1 MDNILC
7 DELIQEIFL
16 KLPSSSSI
24 SLVSKRWLNLHRSST
39 TSLSLSLSPLSSIP
53 PSLSSLLSHHPSLSS
68 LSLRLSP
75 PPTTAATATATATTP
90 FTFSSHLL
98 SLVSSCCVNLRALT
112 FHGGGP
118 VSLSSLTSLSKACT
132 FLTSLSVTLP
142 RPVFLK
148 WVLDFPSLKHLSIEF
163 HEVEVEIQHGVLESY
178 DFDDDRELGLGL
190 ESVCFVGINGDDY
203 GVGWLWRRCKKL
215 KRLKLQRCQGIGG
228 SYSCFV
234 QCLKGIEEVE
244 LRTCRALADGVLF
257 KLAQNCYS
265 LNSLLLYDGGGS
277 REGLLYFFS
286 QCRSNLNKLDLR
298 LPMDLDNDHIQ
309 SVAMNFR
316 GIISLRLQSCYLLS
330 GEGLKAIGMVMSN
343 VLEELALINC
353 DVVGRESGLLATLG
367 QHLRNLTKLDLS
379 HNEMLLDKELISMLV
394 SCVHLIDLR
403 LRGCKRLTNVAMVSM
418 LRSCKR
424 LEKVDIMN
432 CFGIGSES
440 IEMFVKKS
448 ARLRRIE
455 VEGNKVSDAAR
466 MWASN
471 RFIEVI
477 S

>member
-7 DELIQEIFL
+7 DELLEEIFL
-16 KLPSSSSI
+16 KLPPSSSL
-24 SLVSKRWLNLHRSST
+24 SLVSKRWLHLHRSST

-53 PSLSSLLSHHPSLSS
+53 PSLSSLLHHHPSLSS

-75 PPTTAATATATATTP
+75 PPTAATTAAFA
-90 FTFSSHLL
+90 FSSNLL
-98 SLVSSCCVNLRALT
+98 SLVSSCCVNLRSLA
-112 FHGGGP
+112 FHVGP

-132 FLTSLSVTLP
+132 FLNSLSVTLP
-142 RPVFLK
+142 RRVFLK
-148 WVLDFPSLKHLSIEF
+148 WVLCFPSLKHLSIEF
-163 HEVEVEIQHGVLESY
+163 HEVEVESQHGVLESY
-178 DFDDDRELGLGL
+178 NFDEDDGDDGEFELGL

-234 QCLKGIEEVE
+234 QCLKSIEEVE
-244 LRTCRALADGVLF
+244 IRTCRVVADGILF
-257 KLAQNCYS
+257 KLAENCYS
-265 LNSLLLYDGGGS
+265 LKSLLLYDGGGS

-298 LPMDLDNDHIQ
+298 LPMDLDNNHIQ

-316 GIISLRLQSCYLLS
+316 CITSLRLQSCYLLS
-330 GEGLKAIGMVMSN
+330 GEGLKAVGLVMSN

-353 DVVGRESGLLATLG
+353 DVVGSESGLLATLG
-367 QHLRNLTKLDLS
+367 QHLRKLRKLDLS

-403 LRGCKRLTNVAMVSM
+403 LRGCKRLTSVAMVSM

-424 LEKVDIMN
+424 LENVDIMN
-432 CFGIGSES
+432 CFGIESES
-440 IEMFVKKS
+440 IEMLVKKS
-448 ARLRRIE
+448 PRLRRIE
-455 VEGNKVSDAAR
+455 VEGNKISDAAR

-477 S
+477 A

>member
-7 DELIQEIFL
+7 DELIEEIFL
-16 KLPSSSSI
+16 KLPPSSSSL
-24 SLVSKRWLNLHRSST
+24 SLVSKRWLHLHRSST

-53 PSLSSLLSHHPSLSS
+53 PSLSSLLNHHPSLSS

-75 PPTTAATATATATTP
+75 PPTTAAAAATTP
-90 FTFSSHLL
+90 FAFSSLLL
-98 SLVSSCCVNLRALT
+98 SLVSSCCVNLRSLT
-112 FHGGGP
+112 FHVGP

-132 FLTSLSVTLP
+132 FLSSLSVTLP
-142 RPVFLK
+142 RNVFLK
-148 WVLDFPSLKHLSIEF
+148 WVLCFPSLKHLSIEF
-163 HEVEVEIQHGVLESY
+163 HEVEVESQHGLLESY
-178 DFDDDRELGLGL
+178 DFDFDDDGELGL

-215 KRLKLQRCQGIGG
+215 KRLKLQRCEGIGG

-234 QCLKGIEEVE
+234 ECLKGVEEVE
-244 LRTCRALADGVLF
+244 LRTCRVVADGILF
-257 KLAQNCYS
+257 KLAENCYS
-265 LNSLLLYDGGGS
+265 LKSLLLYDGGGS
-277 REGLLYFFS
+277 REGLQYFFS

-298 LPMDLDNDHIQ
+298 LPMDLDNNHIQ
-309 SVAMNFR
+309 SVATNFR
-316 GIISLRLQSCYLLS
+316 GITSLRLQSCYLLS
-330 GEGLKAIGMVMSN
+330 GEGLKAVGIVMSN

-353 DVVGRESGLLATLG
+353 DVVGSESGLLATLG
-367 QHLRNLTKLDLS
+367 QHLRKLKKLDLS

-394 SCVHLIDLR
+394 SCVHMIDLR

-424 LEKVDIMN
+424 LENVDIMN
-432 CFGIGSES
+432 CFGIEREP
-440 IEMFVKKS
+440 IAMFIKKS
-448 ARLRRIE
+448 PRLRRIE
-455 VEGNKVSDAAR
+455 VDGNKVSDAAR

-477 S
+477 A